1 MYPSTVTMIATA
13 PTMKSH
19 NSEYEGMWCGE
30 VATSPTPSPSTR
42 ATKRARQ
49 SLECEDD
56 VAFAQWSMEQ
66 DWFDQGVID
75 NSWLDVGDLGLDA
88 SWLEGSDVN
97 LGASWVDFTS
107 TTTST
112 TPFGPPLG
120 EEYDYVEQAL
130 YANDSVQEPARLRKM
145 QTGCIPCLYVSVYDE
160 QSNRVSLTLL
170 QRQKDAV

>member
-1 MYPSTVTMIATA
+1 MDHSIVAMIATA
-13 PTMKSH
+13 STMRSH
-19 NSEYEGMWCGE
+19 SSEFEGMWCGE
-30 VATSPTPSPSTR
+30 VATSRTPSPGPR
-42 ATKRARQ
+42 ATKRARH
-49 SLECEDD
+49 SPEPEDN
-56 VAFAQWSMEQ
+56 VGFAEWSMEQ

-75 NSWLDVGDLGLDA
+75 NSWLDVGELGLDA

-145 QTGCIPCLYVSVYDE
+145 QTGCIPCLYVLVYRE
-160 QSNRVSLTLL
+160 QFKRVSLTAL
-170 QRQKDAV
+170 QRQEDSV